1 MITPVP
7 RPLLDKSNSPLALRC
22 LRWTLFTLV
31 LVLTFEGV
39 ARKINFAH
47 SSVVIFF
54 LKDFIVAVLGLQI
67 LWLRRSPAI
76 QWLWTAYVVEVILF
90 LPLIISTAFHDPV
103 LAIFGAKE
111 YLLYPM
117 VGFAT
122 FLAFENSTVAEII
135 AFYRWVALL
144 IIPTTAIALYQ
155 LHLPADS
162 WMNMSVEGGSLEGFS
177 ANGVLR
183 VSSTFSF
190 VAQYCAFLNAEVF
203 IMAIAL
209 SNLRDIGLF
218 RRAVYLFLVPLLILG
233 CYMTG
238 SRGAVLTNLVV
249 IAAACGLSL
258 MKFQARSAIRFV
270 VIIFLLGLTLA
281 ATQYAV
287 PDAFQVYSTR
297 EDGQLVGASSEIRDR
312 VFDSFFGWT
321 SDVSTT
327 PFLGYGI
334 GIMSNGSET
343 LSDYA
348 AVIRGANWTETDF
361 ASTLFEGG
369 IYMVVIW
376 YLFRY
381 FVIFQCVRR
390 FLAVRND
397 ELSVPMSFAVGVVI
411 IVGMIETI
419 GIQPPIAIWWWFAVG
434 SVLLFWWKSED
445 PSQSTSQS
453 TTPKIGPPTVP
464 KVRGQSSYAAR
475 LHGSPENG
483 S

>member
-1 MITPVP
+1 MRTPVP
-7 RPLLDKSNSPLALRC
+7 LPLLNKPNSAVALRA
-22 LRWTLFTLV
+22 LRWTLLFLV

-39 ARKINFAH
+39 ARKLAPG
-47 SSVVIFF
+47 SSNLIFF
-54 LKDFIVAVLGLQI
+54 LKDFIVLGLGVQVVR
-67 LWLRRSPAI
+67 LRRSSAI
-76 QWLWTAYVVEVILF
+76 QWMWTAYVVECVLF
-90 LPLIISTAFHDPV
+90 LPLILSTGWHDPV
-103 LAIFGAKE
+103 LAIFGTKE

-122 FLAFENSTVAEII
+122 FMAFEHSTVAEII
-135 AFYRWVALL
+135 HFFRWIALL
-144 IIPTTAIALYQ
+144 VVPTTLISLYQ

-162 WMNMSVEGGSLEGFS
+162 WMNLSVAGESLEGFS

-190 VAQYCAFLNAEVF
+190 VAQYCAFLNAQVF

-209 SNLRDIGLF
+209 SRLHDAGVLRRLG
-218 RRAVYLFLVPLLILG
+218 YLCLVPLLILG

-238 SRGAVLTNLVV
+238 SRGAVLANLVV
-249 IAAACGLSL
+249 ISAACGLSL

-270 VIIFLLGLTLA
+270 VIIGFLVLTLA
-281 ATQYAV
+281 ATQFAV

-312 VFDSFFGWT
+312 IYDAFFGWT
-321 SDVSTT
+321 SDVSKT
-327 PFLGYGI
+327 PFLGYGL
-334 GIMSNGSET
+334 GIMSNGSES

-348 AVIRGANWTETDF
+348 AVIRGNEWTETDF

-381 FVIFQCVRR
+381 FVILQCIRR
-390 FLAVRND
+390 FLGAKSD
-397 ELSVPMSFAVGVVI
+397 DLSIPMSFAVGVVTVI
-411 IVGMIETI
+411 GLVETL

-434 SVLLFWWKSED
+434 SSLLLWWKIQESSSSEAG
-445 PSQSTSQS
+445 
-453 TTPKIGPPTVP
+453 TTPMAGPPPVQ

-475 LHGSPENG
+475 LHGDG

>member
-1 MITPVP
+1 MRTPVP
-7 RPLLDKSNSPLALRC
+7 LPLLERPNSALALRC
-22 LRWTLFTLV
+22 LRWTLLTLA

-47 SSVVIFF
+47 SSVIIFF
-54 LKDFIVAVLGLQI
+54 FKDFIVAALGIQVM
-67 LWLRRSPAI
+67 WLRRSSAI

-90 LPLIISTAFHDPV
+90 VPLILSTAWHDPV

-111 YLLYPM
+111 YLLYPI

-122 FLAFENSTVAEII
+122 FMAFENSTVADII
-135 AFYRWVALL
+135 GFYRWIALL
-144 IIPTTAIALYQ
+144 VIPTTGIALYQ

-162 WMNMSVEGGSLEGFS
+162 WMNMSVAGESLEGFS

-190 VAQYCAFLNAEVF
+190 VAQYCAFLNAQVF
-203 IMAIAL
+203 ITAIAL
-209 SNLRDIGLF
+209 SNLRGVPLF
-218 RRAVYLFLVPLLILG
+218 RRLVYFSIVPLLILG

-249 IAAACGLSL
+249 LAAACGLSL

-270 VIIFLLGLTLA
+270 VIIVVLGLTLA

-297 EDGQLVGASSEIRDR
+297 EEGQLVGASSEVRDR
-312 VFDSFFGWT
+312 VYDSFFGWT
-321 SDVSTT
+321 SDISTT
-327 PFLGYGI
+327 PILGYGI
-334 GIMSNGSET
+334 GVMSNGSET

-369 IYMVVIW
+369 IYLVVIW

-390 FLAVRND
+390 FLAVRSD

-411 IVGMIETI
+411 VIGMFETL

-434 SVLLFWWKSED
+434 SVLLFWWKSQD
-445 PSQSTSQS
+445 PSQPNSES
-453 TTPKIGPPTVP
+453 TTPKIGPPTAQ

>member
-22 LRWTLFTLV
+22 LRWTLFILV
-31 LVLTFEGV
+31 LLLVFEGLL
-39 ARKINFAH
+39 RKINFAH
-47 SSVVIFF
+47 SSIAIFF
-54 LKDFIVAVLGLQI
+54 LKDFVVAVLGVQV
-67 LWLRRSPAI
+67 LWLKRSPAI
-76 QWLWTAYVVEVILF
+76 QWLWTTYVVEIVLF
-90 LPLIISTAFHDPV
+90 VPLLISTAWHDPV
-103 LAIFGAKE
+103 LAVFGGKE
-111 YLLYPM
+111 YLLYPI
-117 VGFAT
+117 VGLAT
-122 FLAFENSTVAEII
+122 FVAFESSTVAEII
-135 AFYRWVALL
+135 AFYRWIALL
-144 IIPTTAIALYQ
+144 VIPTTAIALYQ

-162 WMNMSVEGGSLEGFS
+162 WMNMSVAGESLEGFS

-209 SNLRDIGLF
+209 SHLSDVRFF
-218 RRAVYLFLVPLLILG
+218 RRVIYLSLVPLLILG

-249 IAAACGLSL
+249 LAAACGLSL

-312 VFDSFFGWT
+312 VYDSFFGWT
-321 SDVSTT
+321 SDISTT
-327 PFLGYGI
+327 PLFGYGL
-334 GIMSNGSET
+334 GIMSNGSEM

-369 IYMVVIW
+369 IYMVVVW

-390 FLAVRND
+390 FLAVTND

-411 IVGMIETI
+411 VVGMIETL

-434 SVLLFWWKSED
+434 SVLLFWWKSQE
-445 PSQSTSQS
+445 PSPSDSAS

-475 LHGSPENG
+475 LHDSPENG

>member
-1 MITPVP
+1 
-7 RPLLDKSNSPLALRC
+7 
-22 LRWTLFTLV
+22 
-31 LVLTFEGV
+31 
-39 ARKINFAH
+39 
-47 SSVVIFF
+47 
-54 LKDFIVAVLGLQI
+54 
-67 LWLRRSPAI
+67 
-76 QWLWTAYVVEVILF
+76 
-90 LPLIISTAFHDPV
+90 
-103 LAIFGAKE
+103 
-111 YLLYPM
+111 
-117 VGFAT
+117 
-122 FLAFENSTVAEII
+122 VAEII
-135 AFYRWVALL
+135 GFYRWIALL
-144 IIPTTAIALYQ
+144 ILPTTAIALYQ

-162 WMNMSVEGGSLEGFS
+162 WMNMSVAGESLEGFS

-203 IMAIAL
+203 ILAVAL
-209 SNLRDIGLF
+209 SNLSGLNFF
-218 RRAVYLFLVPLLILG
+218 RRIVYLSLMPLLILG

-249 IAAACGLSL
+249 LAVACGLSL

-270 VIIFLLGLTLA
+270 AIFAALFVLLIA
-281 ATQYAV
+281 MQYAV
-287 PDAFQVYSTR
+287 PDAFQVYSAR

-312 VFDSFFGWT
+312 VYDSFFGWT
-321 SDVSTT
+321 SDISTT
-327 PFLGYGI
+327 PFLGYGL

-390 FLAVRND
+390 FLGASTD
-397 ELSVPMSFAVGVVI
+397 ILSIPMAFAVGVVVV
-411 IVGMIETI
+411 VGMFETL

-434 SVLLFWWKSED
+434 STLLFWWKSQEPAQTD
-445 PSQSTSQS
+445 A
-453 TTPKIGPPTVP
+453 TTPKIGPPTAP
-464 KVRGQSSYAAR
+464 KVRGQSAYAAR
-475 LHGSPENG
+475 LHDSPENG